1 MANVLDRIGH
11 RIVRLCEVSGDMLV
25 LAGQATY
32 WIRDAWWARTRVL
45 VQMARAGA
53 ETLGIASLNAVFVG
67 MAIALQTGD
76 TIQRFGL
83 EERLGDIVSLAM
95 CRELGPV
102 LTALLVSGRIGA
114 GIAAELA
121 TMNVGEE
128 IDALRTLG
136 INPVRYLVMPR
147 FLACITMLPVLVI
160 YVNLVGILAGG
171 LIASSYFDVTFANY
185 LDRVVLALD
194 FEEILRGLVKAF
206 FFGGI
211 IAIVGCQRGLRSS
224 GGPEGVGRAT
234 TEAVV
239 IAFVTIYVFDY
250 FITWLQI

>member
-1 MANVLDRIGH
+1 MATVLERIGRH
-11 RIVRLCEVSGDMLV
+11 IIRLCEVSGDMLV

-32 WIRDAWWARTRVL
+32 WMREAWWARTRVL
-45 VQMARAGA
+45 AQMARAGSD
-53 ETLGIASLNAVFVG
+53 TLGIASLNAIFVG

-76 TIQRFGL
+76 TLRRFGM
-83 EERLGDIVSLAM
+83 EESLGDIVSLAM

-102 LTALLVSGRIGA
+102 LTALLVSGRVGA

-147 FLACITMLPVLVI
+147 FFACVTMLPLLVI

-171 LIASSYFDVTFANY
+171 FMTSSYFDVAFSNY
-185 LDRVVLALD
+185 MDHVIKALD
-194 FEEILRGLVKAF
+194 FEDIFRGLVKAF

-211 IAIVGCQRGLRSS
+211 IGIVGCQRGLRSS

-239 IAFVTIYVFDY
+239 ISFVTIYVFNY
-250 FITWLQI
+250 FITWFQI